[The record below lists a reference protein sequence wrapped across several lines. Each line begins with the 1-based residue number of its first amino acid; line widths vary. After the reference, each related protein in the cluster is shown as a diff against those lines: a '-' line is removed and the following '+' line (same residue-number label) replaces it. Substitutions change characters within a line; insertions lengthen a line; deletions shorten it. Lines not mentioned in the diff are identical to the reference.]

1 MTDEAKGG
9 GMKRAEMAKRI
20 DHTLLGPTAT
30 KDAVRQLCEDAIQYG
45 VASACVN
52 PCHVALVRDCLRDSD
67 VKTCAVVGFPH
78 GMSTS
83 ETKAFEAQKAVAAGA
98 DELDMVINVAALK
111 EGDYA
116 AVTEDIRAVCVA
128 AEKAP
133 RAVIVKVILEMAL
146 LTEEE
151 KVAGATLAKAA
162 GAHFVKTSTG
172 FGPGGATVEDV
183 ALLRATV
190 GNDTGVKAAG
200 GIRDTETAIAM
211 IEAGA
216 DRIGASRTAAIL
228 EGTEGS

>member
-1 MTDEAKGG
+1 MQ
-9 GMKRAEMAKRI
+9 RAELAKRI

-30 KDAVRQLCEDAIQYG
+30 KEAVERLCEEAIQYG
-45 VASACVN
+45 AASACVN
-52 PCHVALVRDCLRDSD
+52 PCHVELVRDGLKDSE
-67 VKTCAVVGFPH
+67 VKTCAVIGFPH

-83 ETKAFEAQKAVAAGA
+83 EMKAFEGQKAIAAGA

-116 AVTEDIRAVCVA
+116 AVTEDIRGVCIA
-128 AEKAP
+128 AQKAP
-133 RAVIVKVILEMAL
+133 RPVIVKVILEMAL
-146 LTEEE
+146 LTQEE

-183 ALLRATV
+183 SLLRATV
-190 GNDTGVKAAG
+190 GDHMGVKAAG

-228 EGTEGS
+228 DGAEA